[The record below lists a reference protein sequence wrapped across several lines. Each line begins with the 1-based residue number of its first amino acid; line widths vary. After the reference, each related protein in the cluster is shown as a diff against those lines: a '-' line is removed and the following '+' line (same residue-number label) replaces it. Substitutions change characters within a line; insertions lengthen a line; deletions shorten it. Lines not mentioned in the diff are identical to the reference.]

1 MIRPRRKFPWVTVEE
16 AVTAAMMALACFLVF
31 VVIALIPACVERYIE
46 SVQTEAPSI
55 PKRR

>member
-1 MIRPRRKFPWVTVEE
+1 MIRSRRKFPWVTVEE

-46 SVQTEAPSI
+46 SVQAEAPSNL
-55 PKRR
+55 KRR